1 MSPLG
6 LARVARRPHDDPLD
20 VAQTPLR
27 VAVVRVC
34 KEKKERKGKYLCR
47 KTTDSIIVGQEENI
61 VTGHPLI
68 GQAGFS
74 DTVNGVIKYFF
85 TSDEDHGSVG
95 QHSHAGISRP
105 SPMQALGITKSL
117 LQEGREGPI
126 RSQAYFLG
134 GDRSSGAQEVTARRR
149 RRRRSAK
156 AARARRLR
164 PFRPPAF
171 FGRAIQHPRAPQ
183 T

>member
-1 MSPLG
+1 MPQEGSRLS
-6 LARVARRPHDDPLD
+6 R
-20 VAQTPLR
+20 
-27 VAVVRVC
+27 
-34 KEKKERKGKYLCR
+34 
-47 KTTDSIIVGQEENI
+47 TDSIIVGQEENI

-149 RRRRSAK
+149 RRSAK
-156 AARARRLR
+156 AAASLPSACLFRAGDTRSKS
-164 PFRPPAF
+164 PSNF
-171 FGRAIQHPRAPQ
+171 
-183 T
+183 